1 MQFIREFKYKI
12 IEVSHVLIGIQ
23 LLKLWNLE
31 VQIWGPI
38 LNAIGNSKK

>member
-1 MQFIREFKYKI
+1 MLEYI
-12 IEVSHVLIGIQ
+12 ILLDKLIGIQ

-38 LNAIGNSKK
+38 LKVMEIRKNGT